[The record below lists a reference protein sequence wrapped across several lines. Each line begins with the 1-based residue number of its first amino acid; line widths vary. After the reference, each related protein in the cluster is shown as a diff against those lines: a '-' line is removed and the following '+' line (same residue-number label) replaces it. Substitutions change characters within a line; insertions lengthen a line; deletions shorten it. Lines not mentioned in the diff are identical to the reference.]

1 MTDQPTSSS
10 TPAPAP
16 GAAPTFFVV
25 RLTYTAALEEVDAVR
40 DDPAPTCGS
49 RCSGVSSWLPGRRT
63 RARAVSSSPAARG
76 TS

>member
-40 DDPAPTCGS
+40 DDHRHFVEAFRGGRIP
-49 RCSGVSSWLPGRRT
+49 GVSAT
-63 RARAVSSSPAARG
+63 
-76 TS
+76 